1 MRSCRCRAGSL
12 LAHLAE
18 LEGILAD
25 LLVACVR
32 GSPVQILFCVLEKV
46 VEVMLED
53 VVVVLL
59 AEAEGVEKVVD

>member
-1 MRSCRCRAGSL
+1 MKSCRCRAGGL

-32 GSPVQILFCVLEKV
+32 GSPVRFLFRVLEEV
-46 VEVMLED
+46 VEVLED
-53 VVVVLL
+53 VVVVLM
-59 AEAEGVEKVVD
+59 AEAEGVENDVG